1 MTIQAETDGCV
12 NMWVA
17 VVDNAVATYKKNIK
31 EPCVKRRSKE
41 SLYSFKDREKKAEKL
56 FLARHR
62 ARRDAEIFFYSDA
75 CKVICS
81 AIGIHHKWFIQK
93 LEKEVLGKR

>member
-17 VVDNAVATYKKNIK
+17 VVNEAVATYKKPIK
-31 EPCVKRRSKE
+31 EPCVKRRQYE
-41 SLYSFKDREKKAEKL
+41 SSQSFEDRKKKAEKL

-62 ARRDAEIFFYSDA
+62 TRRNAEIFFYSDA